1 MEQPQAPAPSPT
13 RDVTV
18 RDWLQA
24 RPARAVHLSAA
35 LLVLLQLGLRGW
47 AAPQGY
53 LSLDDFLFMGRS
65 VSSESVPHFLFTAYN
80 GHFMPG
86 SLLLVKAMTAIAPLQ
101 YWPVVVVSLVL
112 QAVVSVLV
120 YRLLVRLCGVRPAI
134 LVPFAVYLFSVI
146 TLPTFL
152 WMAAW
157 IQALPQQLAMVTAL
171 LLHVRYLQE
180 GRRRDAFLAVLA
192 VALGLLF
199 FEKTVLTVG
208 VLFLLTAL
216 YFTPGRGL
224 ASWWRALRNHG
235 RVWVAHVALLAGYVA
250 LYFTRTSDSLSA
262 PPSPT
267 TVLDIVQSAV
277 SDALLPA
284 FFGGPWRWEPVG
296 FSDASAAPGQ
306 AGQVVG
312 FVLAAVVIE
321 LGVLVGRGA
330 WRGLV
335 VIGLYVAAVET
346 LLILGRGNLPNPF
359 IGGEYRYLQDVA
371 LIAAISLALA
381 FLGPRRSPV
390 DLPAPESGELRDAVR
405 RHLASPLV
413 VAAIVVALVASST
426 VSLLRFTDRWS
437 GNPAKP
443 FLANALHDA
452 AVNKGAVVL
461 DTDVPRDVVWPLLG
475 PYHQPSHLLSPVHPD
490 LHFNRLPADRPL
502 AFGRTGH
509 LVRAQVQPGATN
521 AAGPTPSCGWRLTP
535 AAATTVRLKSKIFAW
550 RWGVRLGYIA
560 SRAGQVTARAGATTV
575 TLDVHQG
582 LGEVYW
588 FIDGGPDRVTLTT
601 TTPGLVLCTDE
612 VTVGNIVP
620 GLPPAG
626 VTG

>member
-1 MEQPQAPAPSPT
+1 MTSTVEQPQAPAPSPT

-53 LSLDDFLFMGRS
+53 FSLDDFLFMGRS

-250 LYFTRTSDSLSA
+250 LYFTRTSDSSLRA
-262 PPSPT
+262 ALADDRPRHRAVGCERCTHCPPS
-267 TVLDIVQSAV
+267 SAV
-277 SDALLPA
+277 R
-284 FFGGPWRWEPVG
+284 GGGSRWVLGRVG
-296 FSDASAAPGQ
+296 GARPGRSGGRVRAGRSGRSSSASSW
-306 AGQVVG
+306 
-312 FVLAAVVIE
+312 AAV
-321 LGVLVGRGA
+321 
-330 WRGLV
+330 
-335 VIGLYVAAVET
+335 
-346 LLILGRGNLPNPF
+346 P
-359 IGGEYRYLQDVA
+359 GE
-371 LIAAISLALA
+371 
-381 FLGPRRSPV
+381 
-390 DLPAPESGELRDAVR
+390 
-405 RHLASPLV
+405 AS
-413 VAAIVVALVASST
+413 
-426 VSLLRFTDRWS
+426 W
-437 GNPAKP
+437 
-443 FLANALHDA
+443 
-452 AVNKGAVVL
+452 
-461 DTDVPRDVVWPLLG
+461 
-475 PYHQPSHLLSPVHPD
+475 
-490 LHFNRLPADRPL
+490 
-502 AFGRTGH
+502 
-509 LVRAQVQPGATN
+509 
-521 AAGPTPSCGWRLTP
+521 
-535 AAATTVRLKSKIFAW
+535 
-550 RWGVRLGYIA
+550 
-560 SRAGQVTARAGATTV
+560 
-575 TLDVHQG
+575 
-582 LGEVYW
+582 
-588 FIDGGPDRVTLTT
+588 
-601 TTPGLVLCTDE
+601 
-612 VTVGNIVP
+612 
-620 GLPPAG
+620 
-626 VTG
+626 